1 MTAGWCTMTS
11 RLGFF
16 CLEEGLGL
24 RDDDIVLVS
33 LEPMVVLVGCESAG
47 WHRLSTSRRVPWEGG
62 GGLYGPIVGNWRR

>member
-24 RDDDIVLVS
+24 RDDDTVLVS
-33 LEPMVVLVGCESAG
+33 LEPMVVLVGC
-47 WHRLSTSRRVPWEGG
+47 
-62 GGLYGPIVGNWRR
+62 